1 MAASGGL
8 ALADKG
14 GFFSATAD
22 AALPATA
29 PGVGGISHVVVLMME
44 NRSFDHLMGWFPGA
58 NGNQARTFPAPD
70 GSIYPNY
77 PLAPDYQGCGYSD
90 PDHSWE
96 GWLQEN
102 NHGANDGF
110 LLRPTAPPGTE
121 GVPLA
126 AANTFPIGYYTNLN
140 PDGSPK
146 AIPDVPVLGALAQN
160 YTLLDNYFSSF
171 AGETYPNRFY
181 QHAGRTDRDHN
192 STTTSTLPTIWDQLA
207 STPSLTDP
215 SQATGAYFFKDIP
228 FLALWG
234 TTYVPFWRPFE
245 TGGVTLPG
253 VGQVPG
259 LGLLDTIKAGLLPNV
274 SYVDPSFESEDQ
286 GTSGDYHPLCD
297 IRVGEKFISDVYF
310 ALSDAGYLSS
320 TALVIT
326 FDEWGG
332 FFDHVAPP
340 QVTDTTDPTTVNHTG
355 DSRPA
360 GFPGPDYPD
369 YTQLGFRVPTVVV
382 SDYAPKQ
389 IVSDGPYEHAS
400 TLCMIESL
408 FGLDPIYT
416 DPTTGDKTRDGYA
429 KNLQAVLST
438 TARTDDPSTSIP
450 RSSAVLGPVTGAAA
464 ACLPTSQVSVSP
476 AAVSPPPGLP
486 EFSTPVEVPV
496 GLAGTAGLAALGV
509 RMRRQMQREAAAALL
524 GGPEAEPVA
533 GPGPDTAPGG
543 PEIAPGGSAVSP
555 GGPEVSPGSPALAD
569 GSDEA
574 AGTHAVIHPPTDPG
588 DGSDVRR

>member
-1 MAASGGL
+1 MLGAMLSRRTFLRLMAASGGL
-8 ALADKG
+8 ALADAG
-14 GFFSATAD
+14 GLFSTVAD

-29 PGVGGISHVVVLMME
+29 AGAGGISHVVVLMME
-44 NRSFDHLMGWFPGA
+44 NRSFDHLLGWFPGA

-70 GSIYPNY
+70 GAIYPNY

-110 LLRPTAPPGTE
+110 LLRPTAPPGTT

-146 AIPDVPVLGALAQN
+146 ALPDVPVLGALAQN

-181 QHAGRTDRDHN
+181 QHSGRTDRDHN

-207 STPSLTDP
+207 ATPSLSDP
-215 SQATGAYFFKDIP
+215 TQATGAYFFKDIP

-234 TTYVPFWRPFE
+234 TRYVPFWRPFE

-253 VGQVPG
+253 VGEVPG

-332 FFDHVAPP
+332 FFDVPPP
-340 QVTDTTDPTTVNHTG
+340 QVTDTTDPSTVNHTG

-360 GFPGPDYPD
+360 GFPGPDHPD
-369 YTQLGFRVPTVVV
+369 YTQLGFRVPTIVV
-382 SDYAPKQ
+382 SDYAPRQ

-429 KNLQAVLST
+429 RNLQAVLST

-450 RSSAVLGPVTGAAA
+450 RSTDVLGPVTGAAA

-476 AAVSPPPGLP
+476 AAASPPAGLP
-486 EFSTPVEVPV
+486 EFSAPVEVPV

-509 RMRRQMQREAAAALL
+509 RMRRQMQREAAAALVA
-524 GGPEAEPVA
+524 GPEVEPVA
-533 GPGPDTAPGG
+533 G
-543 PEIAPGGSAVSP
+543 S
-555 GGPEVSPGSPALAD
+555 GSPDVVPDRPVGVDVAD
-569 GSDEA
+569 TRSG
-574 AGTHAVIHPPTDPG
+574 PPTIPG
-588 DGSDVRR
+588 DGSHVRS